1 MSDPRPA
8 SDNDAPF
15 RRSAPGVRLVSD
27 TLTQREIDAIL
38 QRTTAL
44 PLAPIASEE
53 VVPYNFSR
61 PPRVSKERRATLESI
76 YARFAMS
83 LQGLLGSLLRTP
95 VDIDASGIE
104 QTMFSEFVLSLGRP
118 CASFVFH
125 IGDRLGAQGAL
136 DLSTDFA
143 FHFVDRLFGGPGD
156 AVELQRSLT
165 PIEQA
170 VVRNFTERT
179 LVLLRD
185 AWADHLPLAPKLSGF
200 ESNPEMLQITS
211 REDNVLVTTLAIRS
225 ASYQGFMTLCL
236 PMAALESF
244 LQEKGSSRPAGVRLT
259 DAEQQDQRR
268 LTAGGLQ
275 HAHVS
280 GSARL
285 PQLWLTA
292 RQLAELVPGKV
303 LQTSHPVD
311 APIELHLNGRL
322 RFVGALG
329 QVRRQLGLR
338 IAERIHTPDAERPI
352 RTRQGR
358 VL

>member
-1 MSDPRPA
+1 MSDA
-8 SDNDAPF
+8 DAPY
-15 RRSAPGVRLVSD
+15 RRSAAVSRVVSD

-38 QRTTAL
+38 QRTTTV
-44 PLAPIASEE
+44 PLAPAVSEE
-53 VVPYNFSR
+53 IVPYNFSR

-76 YARFAMS
+76 HARFALS
-83 LQGLLGSLLRTP
+83 LQGLLSSLLRTP
-95 VDIDASGIE
+95 VDIDASSIE
-104 QTMFSEFVLSLGRP
+104 QSMFSEFVLSLGRP
-118 CASFVFH
+118 CSSFVFA

-165 PIEQA
+165 PLEQS
-170 VVRNFTERT
+170 VVRNFADRT

-185 AWADHLPLAPKLSGF
+185 AWAEHLPMAPKVTAF

-211 REDNVLVTTLAIRS
+211 REDNVLVTTLELRS
-225 ASYQGFMTLCL
+225 ATFQGFMTLCL
-236 PMAALESF
+236 PMAALETF
-244 LQEKGSSRPAGVRLT
+244 LQEKGTSRPSARLSE
-259 DAEQQDQRR
+259 AERLDQRR
-268 LTAGGLQ
+268 LSMGGLQ
-275 HAHVS
+275 HAHIS

-292 RQLAELVPGKV
+292 RQLAELAPGRV

-322 RFVGALG
+322 RFLGALG

-338 IAERIHTPDAERPI
+338 IAERIHTPDAERPV